1 MPKDQYLLVL
11 CTFPNA
17 EEARQI
23 GTQLVELQVAAC
35 VNLLPQ
41 VESIYRWEGEIKDE
55 SEVLALIKTT
65 VNNYAEIEARIRE
78 LHPYDTPEVIAVPV
92 ERGATSYLNWISEV
106 TRD

>member
-1 MPKDQYLLVL
+1 MPQDQYLMVL

-35 VNLLPQ
+35 VNLIPQ
-41 VESIYRWEGEIKDE
+41 IESIYRWEGEIKRE

-65 VNNYAEIEARIRE
+65 VNNFRELEARIQE
-78 LHPYDTPEVIAVPV
+78 LHPYETPEVIAVPID
-92 ERGATSYLNWISEV
+92 RGSTAYLSWISEV

>member
-1 MPKDQYLLVL
+1 MPQDQYLLVL

-23 GTQLVELQVAAC
+23 GTQLIELQVAAC
-35 VNLLPQ
+35 VNLIPQ
-41 VESIYRWEGEIKDE
+41 IESIYRWKGEIKQE
-55 SEVLALIKTT
+55 SEVMAVIKTT
-65 VNNYAEIEARIRE
+65 MNNYAEIEARIRE
-78 LHPYDTPEVIAVPV
+78 LHPYDTPEVIAVPI

>member
-1 MPKDQYLLVL
+1 MAKDQYLLVL

-35 VNLLPQ
+35 VNLVPQ
-41 VESIYRWEGEIKDE
+41 VESIFRWDEEIKAE
-55 SEVLALIKTT
+55 AEVMALIKTT
-65 VNNYAEIEARIRE
+65 VNNYREIEARIQE
-78 LHPYDTPEVIAVPV
+78 LHPYDAPEVIAIPID
-92 ERGATSYLNWISEV
+92 RGASAYLNWVSAV